1 MKTNGRQRDWEGPSA
16 MTNYEKIKAMS
27 VEEMAEQILC
37 KPQKCSFCAFF
48 GKKRCDFSYSCLA
61 GHIVWLQKEADANE

>member
-27 VEEMAEQILC
+27 IEEMVEFIADNYRPCPTCTYANTMDCGREPC
-37 KPQKCSFCAFF
+37 HD
-48 GKKRCDFSYSCLA
+48 G
-61 GHIVWLQKEADANE
+61 IVNWLQKEADANE